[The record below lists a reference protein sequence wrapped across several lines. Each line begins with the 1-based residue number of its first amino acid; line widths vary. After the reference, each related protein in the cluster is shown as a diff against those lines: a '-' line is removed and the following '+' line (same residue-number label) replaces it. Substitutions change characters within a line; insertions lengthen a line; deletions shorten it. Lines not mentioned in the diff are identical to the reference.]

1 MVYGKFFRKPFSKT
15 RVRLPLDS
23 ASHPAPPS
31 SSLSLSLSYIAK
43 QAIRLSTGPSASS
56 WLRAAVGLKLG
67 LELVVEGGAVGLEV
81 ELVVDRSLDL
91 RSKLGSEGPKC
102 SFHIGSD
109 GFLMTRWKL
118 DGGTQAWICDRSRP
132 RSGFD
137 VNRCARARATISL
150 SDVLVRQEPVL
161 LMIVMICGF

>member
-81 ELVVDRSLDL
+81 ELVDRNGDVWIAGDDLAVATMLTIGFSGSLMVGL
-91 RSKLGSEGPKC
+91 KLGSAIEV
-102 SFHIGSD
+102 
-109 GFLMTRWKL
+109 
-118 DGGTQAWICDRSRP
+118 RP